1 MKNYQP
7 EQIRNIGIVGHG
19 GEGKTTV
26 TEAMLFHAGVTDRM
40 GRVEDGSTVTDY
52 DPEETKRQISI
63 STALAPFEWKG
74 AKVNVLDIPGYFDF
88 VAEMTGAL
96 KAADG
101 ALIVIS
107 ALSGITV
114 GAEKAWDACER
125 GQLPRMFFINQMDR
139 EHIDYDKVLN
149 AVQERFGP
157 TVVPVQLPIMKGGMI
172 AGAVDLLSGK
182 AVEFGAKGAVK
193 EVPTPDTVAVE
204 VEHYRE
210 AIMEAVAGADD
221 ALMEKYFEEGVLT
234 HDEMLLGLRKGI
246 GQGVVVPVLLGAAV
260 GGLNIGALMDMMV
273 NFMPSPKD
281 RDAAQGVN
289 PRSGEEEQ
297 RVCDP
302 SAPFSAQIF
311 KTVADP
317 FVGKLSLFRVM
328 SGTLTSDMSVYNPN
342 TEKNEKA
349 GSLYFMRGKKQVS
362 CDKLMAGDIGAL
374 AKLQYTMTGHTLCDA
389 AKPIQYA
396 DIEFPKP
403 CISLAVTA
411 KKQGEEEKIASGLN
425 RLAEEDPSFTVA
437 KDTETGD
444 MLISGL
450 GELHLE
456 VLTRKLQNKFGVE
469 AVLVDPKIPYR
480 ETIRKAVKAEG
491 RHKKQSG
498 GHGQFGH
505 VWIEFEPITDGS
517 AEFEFVDKVVGGV
530 VPRQYI
536 PAVEKGL
543 RENIRRGVLAGCPV
557 VGLRA
562 TLYDGSYH
570 SVDSSEMAF
579 KTAARL
585 AFKKGCQAA
594 NPVLLEP
601 IYQYKVVVPDEYM
614 GDIIGDMNRRR
625 GRILGM
631 NPMSGLQEVV
641 AEAPMAEMFKYA
653 TDLRSMTQAR
663 GSFTAQFSRY
673 EEVPANIAAKVVEAI
688 KQDDEDEE

>member
-26 TEAMLFHAGVTDRM
+26 TEALLFRAGVTDRM
-40 GRVEDGSTVTDY
+40 GRVEDGTTVTDY

-74 AKVNVLDIPGYFDF
+74 AKVNLLDIPGYFDF

-101 ALIVIS
+101 AMIVIS
-107 ALSGITV
+107 AASGVTV
-114 GAEKAWDACER
+114 GAEKAWAACE
-125 GQLPRMFFINQMDR
+125 QAHMPRVFFINQMDR
-139 EHIDYDKVLN
+139 EHIDYEKLLHEI
-149 AVQERFGP
+149 QETFGP
-157 TVVPVQLPIMKGGMI
+157 TVVPVQLPIMKNGMV
-172 AGAVDLLSGK
+172 AGAVDLLSDK
-182 AVEFGAKGAVK
+182 AVEFDGKGGVTD
-193 EVPTPDTVAVE
+193 VPIPDSVAVE
-204 VEHYRE
+204 AVHYRE
-210 AIMEAVAGADD
+210 TIMEAVAGADD

-234 HDEMLLGLRKGI
+234 HEEMLAGLRKGI
-246 GQGVVVPVLLGAAV
+246 GEGVVVPILLGSAV
-260 GGLNIGALMDMMV
+260 AGMNIKPLMDMLV
-273 NFMPSPKD
+273 EFVPSPKD
-281 RDAAQGVN
+281 RGVAQGIN
-289 PRSGEEEQ
+289 PRNDKEEE
-297 RVCDP
+297 RACDP

-328 SGTLTSDMSVYNPN
+328 SGTLTSDMTVYNPN
-342 TEKNEKA
+342 ADRSEKA
-349 GSLYFMRGKKQVS
+349 GSLYIMRGKKQVAA
-362 CDKLMAGDIGAL
+362 DKLMAGDIGAL

-389 AKPIQYA
+389 NKPIQYPE
-396 DIEFPKP
+396 IVFPKP
-403 CISLAVTA
+403 AISLAVTA
-411 KKQGEEEKIASGLN
+411 KKQGDEEKIVSGLN
-425 RLAEEDPSFTVA
+425 RLAEEDPSFTIA
-437 KDTETGD
+437 KDGETGD
-444 MLISGL
+444 TLISGL

-456 VLTRKLQNKFGVE
+456 VLCRKLQNKFGVE

-505 VWIEFEPITDGS
+505 VWVEFEPITDGS
-517 AEFEFVDKVVGGV
+517 SEFEFVDKVVGGV

-543 RENIRRGVLAGCPV
+543 RETVRHGVLAGCPV

-585 AFKKGCQAA
+585 AFKKGCQTA

-601 IYQYKVVVPDEYM
+601 IYQYKVLVPDEYM

-631 NPMSGLQEVV
+631 NPTAGQQEVV

-663 GSFTAQFSRY
+663 GSFMAEFSRY